1 MYFALLIQIEAM
13 VSKYQE
19 ASYFNIIKL
28 LTRES
33 RLGVYIQHIAE
44 SSSRS
49 VAVSLKKNPDR
60 RPVSY
65 RPVHVLKNAINGAK

>member
-19 ASYFNIIKL
+19 ASYFNIINMIIKVDQ
-28 LTRES
+28 
-33 RLGVYIQHIAE
+33 GYIQHIAE
-44 SSSRS
+44 SSS

-60 RPVSY
+60 LPVSY
-65 RPVHVLKNAINGAK
+65 IPVHVLKNAINGAK